1 MPFKFRSLEIPDVV
15 VIEYISFP
23 DHRGFFAEIYKRS
36 DFLSNGIPYDY
47 IQANMSY
54 SRRGVIRGLHYQ
66 LKPAEQGKLV
76 YVIQGRIYD
85 VAVDI
90 RKGSPHYG
98 RYVAEEIYQGKAI
111 WIPPG
116 FAHGF
121 QAIEDSIV
129 VYMVTKEYSP
139 QHERCIHWKD
149 EELAIKWPLQEAIIS
164 EKDSRCPRLGE
175 AETNFSYPL

>member
-1 MPFKFRSLEIPDVV
+1 MPFKFKTLEIPDIV

-47 IQANMSY
+47 IQANMSF
-54 SRRGVIRGLHYQ
+54 SRRSVIRGLHYQ

-90 RKGSPHYG
+90 RKGSPYYG
-98 RYVAEEIYQGKAI
+98 KHVAEEIYPGKAI

-139 QHERCIHWKD
+139 SHERCIYYRD
-149 EELAIKWPLQEAIIS
+149 EDLAIKWPLQEAIVS
-164 EKDSRCPRLGE
+164 EKDSKCPKFRY
-175 AETNFSYPL
+175 AETNFGYPI

>member
-1 MPFKFRSLEIPDVV
+1 
-15 VIEYISFP
+15 
-23 DHRGFFAEIYKRS
+23 
-36 DFLSNGIPYDY
+36 
-47 IQANMSY
+47 MSY
-54 SRRGVIRGLHYQ
+54 SKRGVIRGLHYQ

-139 QHERCIHWKD
+139 QHERCIHWRD

-164 EKDSRCPRLGE
+164 ERDSRCPRLRD
-175 AETNFSYPL
+175 AEINFSYPL

>member
-1 MPFKFRSLEIPDVV
+1 MPFKFRQLDIPDVV

-36 DFLSNGIPYDY
+36 DFLSSGIPYDY
-47 IQANMSY
+47 VQVNMSY

-90 RKGSPHYG
+90 RRGSPYYG
-98 RYVAEEIYQGKAI
+98 RYVAEEIYPGKAI

-139 QHERCIHWKD
+139 QHERCTHWKD
-149 EELAIKWPLQEAIIS
+149 EELAIKWPLQEAITS
-164 EKDSRCPRLGE
+164 EKDSRCPRLRE